1 MRRPHVDIGDMSR
14 LLKIALVLPVLFTLS
29 GCRAI
34 GQIFEGVNSDR
45 QNGAGYAK
53 VPRKDADGQMH
64 VQEPDWVAGPE
75 RIY

>member
-1 MRRPHVDIGDMSR
+1 MSR
-14 LLKIALVLPVLFTLS
+14 LLHIALVLSVLMSLS

-45 QNGAGYAK
+45 PNGAGYAK
-53 VPRKDADGQMH
+53 VPRKDADGRMQ
-64 VQEPDWVAGPE
+64 VREPDWVAGPE